1 MNFTEYQEQAR
12 KTVVYANVEGI
23 SLLSYVAMGLAGEA
37 GETVNKIKK
46 IYRDDGGVITE
57 VRLIEIAKEAGGTLW
72 YLAQICSELGL
83 SLDDVAQA
91 NLELLADRHARSVIN
106 GDGDNR

>member
-1 MNFTEYQEQAR
+1 MNFSEYQEQAR

-37 GETVNKIKK
+37 GETVNKLKK
-46 IYRDDGGVITE
+46 VWRDDGGIVTE
-57 VRLIEIAKEAGGTLW
+57 SRLAEIAKELGGVQW
-72 YLAQICSELGL
+72 YVSQICSELGL

-91 NLELLADRHARSVIN
+91 NLELLADRHARGVIN